1 MKKINIEKETIIKL
15 YEENLNDIIWT
26 HKIHAT
32 FLDELNMNYKIY
44 TIIKESIIGL

>member
-1 MKKINIEKETIIKL
+1 MKKINTEKDTIIKL

-32 FLDELNMNYKIY
+32 LLD
-44 TIIKESIIGL
+44 